1 MADELILEIVT
12 PEKMAFSGQVE
23 EVTIPGTEG
32 EFGVLRGHASLLS
45 SIETGELSFT
55 REGKRTHYAVS
66 TGYAEVTSGKVT
78 VLVET
83 AERSDAID
91 KERARRAMEN
101 AESRLDKSSR
111 ENAESK
117 LDKSSREDDDR
128 ESSKAALAKAKV
140 RLNVAEKS

>member
-12 PEKMAFSGQVE
+12 PEKMAFSGKIE

-45 SIETGELSFT
+45 SIETGELSFV
-55 REGKRTHYAVS
+55 RDGKRTHYAVS

-83 AERSDAID
+83 AEQSDMID
-91 KERARRAMEN
+91 KERAKRAREI
-101 AESRLDKSSR
+101 AETKI
-111 ENAESK
+111 NKMSK
-117 LDKSSREDDDR
+117 EDDER
-128 ESSKAALAKAKV
+128 EAARAALAKANV
-140 RLNVAEKS
+140 RMNVAEKG